1 MLVSNNVEIYMTALL
16 STVFYWTKSEPRSLN
31 LATTTT
37 MVGGPREFGGIKG
50 CDCIFEGGSKVLYC
64 IFEDLDQKSGF
75 FAKDG
80 IFARLGQI

>member
-1 MLVSNNVEIYMTALL
+1 
-16 STVFYWTKSEPRSLN
+16 
-31 LATTTT
+31 